1 MIKLVLDIN
10 VFVSG
15 IFWSAPPA
23 KILNAW
29 HEKRIKIIYSLEIL
43 DEYSRVSDILFR
55 KYPGV
60 NITPFINLMIRDA
73 ELFTPIKLK
82 SSVSRDIDD
91 DKFITVALAAKCQL
105 IVSGD
110 KALLSIAKYENLKII
125 NSSEFIKKYLRNK

>member
-1 MIKLVLDIN
+1 
-10 VFVSG
+10 
-15 IFWSAPPA
+15 
-23 KILNAW
+23 
-29 HEKRIKIIYSLEIL
+29 
-43 DEYSRVSDILFR
+43 
-55 KYPGV
+55 
-60 NITPFINLMIRDA
+60 MIRDA